1 NHRKIAS
8 YQLIG
13 THGPGSQL
21 GETCDGLLYGSNTH
35 GNVVAGI
42 IAGQPSTLGAFATV
56 TPLPGYIRTNIN
68 MDGIARGARLVVQD
82 AGNETDCPVAELIE
96 HGGNIGPGDLTDRMT
111 AALVSGAR
119 LHVMPFAVPNFSTS
133 TTGGNQG
140 VYTLEADEIDTFL
153 TNNLDYMVI
162 SPVGNAGSS
171 LISGRDIIPDL
182 FDGVSN
188 SQSDPLC

>member
-1 NHRKIAS
+1 
-8 YQLIG
+8 
-13 THGPGSQL
+13 PGNLS
-21 GETCDGLLYGSNTH
+21 
-35 GNVVAGI
+35 
-42 IAGQPSTLGAFATV
+42 
-56 TPLPGYIRTNIN
+56 
-68 MDGIARGARLVVQD
+68 
-82 AGNETDCPVAELIE
+82 
-96 HGGNIGPGDLTDRMT
+96 DRMT

-140 VYTLEADEIDTFL
+140 GYPLEADQIDTFL

-162 SPVGNAGSS
+162 SPVANARST

-188 SQSDPLC
+188 SQSDPLCSGQSPTCRPLQISPPATAKDSITTGAVCEDTLTMFGDSNEEENVQNYTSKGP